1 MHTSPAHTPAAPRL
15 LDLGALT
22 DAELVGLAMQRRPE
36 AFRIIIQRHNRRL
49 YRLARAILRDG
60 AEAEDVVQET
70 YVRAF
75 AGLEGFRGE
84 ATLATWLTR
93 IALNEALGRRRRQRT
108 TVDLATIDSA
118 EERDRVQV
126 IPFPFAKAA
135 SDPEKAAAMQDV
147 RRVLERAIDAL
158 PDPFRVVL
166 VMRDVEEMSVEET
179 ARQLSLRPQTVRTR
193 LHRAR
198 KQLREAV
205 RNELESALTDAFP
218 FAGRRCASLA
228 DAVLRRLG
236 IPQDAS
242 LEEAVNPQPEK
253 PS

>member
-93 IALNEALGRRRRQRT
+93 IALNEALGRKRRQRT
-108 TVDLATIDSA
+108 NVDLATIDSA

-236 IPQDAS
+236 ISHDAT
-242 LEEAVNPQPEK
+242 LVETVNPQPEK